1 MLSIFIGT
9 TTEKY
14 AHCDTGTPV
23 GFSSPCKAGYTC
35 ATTGEITKLIPD
47 GDDNGE
53 VYDIVS
59 VIFYPAW
66 EMSEADAKI
75 TN

>member
-1 MLSIFIGT
+1 MGTDYYGISLSSSASGGT
-9 TTEKY
+9 N
-14 AHCDTGTPV
+14 AVVITPPV
-23 GFSSPCKAGYTC
+23 ATSNLAKAVK
-35 ATTGEITKLIPD
+35 ATSKMWSYD